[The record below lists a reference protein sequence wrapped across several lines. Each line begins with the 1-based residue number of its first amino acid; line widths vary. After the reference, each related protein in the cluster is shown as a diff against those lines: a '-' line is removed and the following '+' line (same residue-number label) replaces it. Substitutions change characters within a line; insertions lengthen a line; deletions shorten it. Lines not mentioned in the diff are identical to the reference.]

1 MVPFGLQPLVGHNM
15 EATYVGIGHHH
26 IEPANLKVNTPC
38 FQKSNKPASTVK
50 NTVSFGTEYIIL
62 IFENP

>member
-26 IEPANLKVNTPC
+26 IEPANLKVITPC
-38 FQKSNKPASTVK
+38 FQKSDKLASN

>member
-26 IEPANLKVNTPC
+26 IEPANLKVNTKDIMIYRVIVTLSIGIDRIYD
-38 FQKSNKPASTVK
+38 FN
-50 NTVSFGTEYIIL
+50 I
-62 IFENP
+62 

>member
-38 FQKSNKPASTVK
+38 FQKSDKLARYKNQVQIN
-50 NTVSFGTEYIIL
+50 NTVSFGTEYIH
-62 IFENP
+62 